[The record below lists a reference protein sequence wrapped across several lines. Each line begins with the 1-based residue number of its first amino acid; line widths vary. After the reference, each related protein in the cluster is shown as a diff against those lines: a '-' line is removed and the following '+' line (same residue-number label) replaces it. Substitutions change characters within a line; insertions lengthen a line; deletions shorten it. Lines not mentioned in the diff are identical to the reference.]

1 MESTMYHENTV
12 LERPKQL
19 NIDGI
24 GKYCS
29 IPVCTVAQYDKDW
42 QKTNIVLLKFPDKDE
57 KPEL

>member
-1 MESTMYHENTV
+1 MYHENTV
-12 LERPKQL
+12 LEQPKQL
-19 NIDGI
+19 NIHGI

-29 IPVCTVAQYDKDW
+29 ILVCTNAQYDKDW

>member
-1 MESTMYHENTV
+1 MYHENTV

-29 IPVCTVAQYDKDW
+29 ISVCTVAQYDKDW